1 MPVFKLK
8 IRNKK
13 NFRNSAL
20 QWLNRGTSW
29 LIQFRPG
36 RWMEQLVKD
45 WKDLKT
51 RWFRSFRKLFNQTGI
66 FTLPIFLTL
75 KNEDPHFPWRSIL
88 KKVPKIKRPRRP
100 DKIMKISEDSFRA
113 LRTILVQA
121 RGPWDGTDRKI
132 GDESDEKILTWLK
145 GVFYIGPEV
154 VTLQADDSL
163 NLLLLPCHLEQI
175 ATIPWE
181 FPTHRIRP

>member
-1 MPVFKLK
+1 
-8 IRNKK
+8 
-13 NFRNSAL
+13 
-20 QWLNRGTSW
+20 
-29 LIQFRPG
+29 
-36 RWMEQLVKD
+36 
-45 WKDLKT
+45 
-51 RWFRSFRKLFNQTGI
+51 
-66 FTLPIFLTL
+66 
-75 KNEDPHFPWRSIL
+75 
-88 KKVPKIKRPRRP
+88 
-100 DKIMKISEDSFRA
+100 MKISEDSFRA

>member
-1 MPVFKLK
+1 MRTPTFRDGRFLK
-8 IRNKK
+8 K
-13 NFRNSAL
+13 
-20 QWLNRGTSW
+20 
-29 LIQFRPG
+29 
-36 RWMEQLVKD
+36 
-45 WKDLKT
+45 
-51 RWFRSFRKLFNQTGI
+51 
-66 FTLPIFLTL
+66 
-75 KNEDPHFPWRSIL
+75 L

-113 LRTILVQA
+113 LRTILA
-121 RGPWDGTDRKI
+121 RPTRGPWDGTDRDFR

-175 ATIPWE
+175 STIPWVIFDPGIPRE
-181 FPTHRIRP
+181 STRDSVKCLIFIFI